1 MTQMCEVGERMS
13 TENFRRQLRA
23 ESERWWREGLIDAQL
38 YEQLATRYQFE
49 HIEAA
54 TGNRFISIL
63 IGLGGILLGLGAITL
78 VAANWQDWSRTLRMV
93 VIFGAFI
100 GVNTTGFY
108 LWRRPASKPGFQRL
122 GLSLLLPGALLMGAN
137 IGLMS
142 QIYHQSGSVS
152 ALYLVWGLGVLAMAY
167 SLRLTPLGVLSWV
180 LIGLSYREALFGS
193 WFARGVDESA
203 WIELL
208 QTYLPVLVTP
218 LYLPLAH
225 WCRSRVLYGFWGIAS
240 TVMLLVAN
248 GSLVHWHA
256 ATFAYVGMLPAV
268 ILWVYHARFWKWPS
282 DHMARLVAERSPL
295 HKQLS
300 TDGMPTD
307 VFQPIGRS
315 LAIWFVSIGAYIYS
329 FEWFWKRS
337 GTYDGG
343 ASSVSKSYLLL
354 LIGLS
359 AIALYGLWQYFIRS
373 RQSSERTSEPK
384 ALWMKTPVY
393 FVVVTLIGLSA
404 FFQFHG
410 AGNIWPLWL
419 VLTNSIL
426 FFIGFAMLHDGML
439 MGVRHRFW
447 GGMGIVVLGLWTRMF
462 EYDTDLLLKA
472 AVLAACGVAVIA
484 AGLWFEK
491 SSKSSMNVTS

>member
-1 MTQMCEVGERMS
+1 MS
-13 TENFRRQLRA
+13 QQQENFRRQLRA
-23 ESERWWREGLIDAQL
+23 ESERWWREGLIDEAL
-38 YEQLATRYQFE
+38 YQQLATRYQFA

-54 TGNRFISIL
+54 TGNRFITIL

-78 VAANWQDWSRTLRMV
+78 VAANWQDWSRLLRMV
-93 VIFGAFI
+93 VIFGAFV

-108 LWRRPASKPGFQRL
+108 LWRRPTSQPGFQRL
-122 GLSLLLPGALLMGAN
+122 GLSLLLTGALIMGAN

-142 QIYHQSGSVS
+142 QMFHQSGSIS

-167 SLRLTPLGVLSWV
+167 SLRLTPLGVLSWI
-180 LIGLSYREALFGS
+180 LIGLSYQEALFGS
-193 WFARGVDESA
+193 FWGRGPDESA
-203 WIELL
+203 WIVLL

-225 WCRSRVLYGFWGIAS
+225 WCRSRVLYGFWGIAFPA
-240 TVMLLVAN
+240 MLLVAN

-256 ATFAYVGMLPAV
+256 ATFAYVGVLPAV
-268 ILWVYHARFWKWPS
+268 ILWVYHSHFWKWPS
-282 DHMARLVAERSPL
+282 DHMARWVAERSPL
-295 HKQLS
+295 HQQLGA
-300 TDGMPTD
+300 DGTPTD

-315 LAIWFVSIGAYIYS
+315 LAIWFVSIGAYTYS
-329 FEWFWKRS
+329 FRGYWENS
-337 GTYDGG
+337 GTYTSG

-359 AIALYGLWQYFIRS
+359 AIALYGLWQCIIRL
-373 RQSSERTSEPK
+373 RQSSEAKTI
-384 ALWMKTPVY
+384 WMKTPIY
-393 FVVVTLIGLSA
+393 FAVVALLSLSA
-404 FFQFHG
+404 FFQFQG
-410 AGNIWPLWL
+410 IGNTWPLWL
-419 VLTNSIL
+419 VLTNSLL

-447 GGMGIVVLGLWTRMF
+447 GGMGIVVIGLWTRMF

-472 AVLAACGVAVIA
+472 AVLAVCGIAVIG

-491 SSKSSMNVTS
+491 TSRSSIRPT